1 MENKI
6 KNSEKELLEQIVGII
21 VRYKKP
27 QKVVLYGSRAR
38 GIFKESSDIDIA
50 IFGKDWTSTDIN
62 LVKHELDES
71 VKTPLK
77 IDVVNFYQ
85 LKKEPL
91 KENILKEGRILYE
104 Q

>member
-1 MENKI
+1 MGS
-6 KNSEKELLEQIVGII
+6 SEKELLEQIVKII
-21 VRYKKP
+21 VQHKKP

-38 GIFKESSDIDIA
+38 GIFEEASDIDIA

-62 LVKHELDES
+62 LVKYELEES

-85 LKKEPL
+85 LKKESL
-91 KENILKEGRILYE
+91 KENILKEGRVLYD
-104 Q
+104 